1 MGYVVKMP
9 KLGLEMERG
18 TLLEWYAEEGDAVE
32 EGEVIAEIESE
43 KSIGEIE
50 AREDG
55 VLRLVGLE
63 EGETVPPGAPIGIVA
78 GADEEISDLT
88 SEFEDSGEPEPE
100 PEPDAGAGSDRSS
113 EAGSDE
119 TEASSTSAAGTDSG
133 PAAGTASTADEV
145 KASPRAKR
153 RAEELDVDLVGI
165 EGSGPQGA
173 ITADDVEAAAESG
186 AAAEAET
193 GAAAAEA
200 GAKSAAEGVK
210 ASPRAKRRAE
220 ELGVDLAGIEGSGP
234 QGAITADDVEA
245 AEADA
250 MPAEAVT
257 PAGPDSERTAGVGRH
272 RTATLVVDGDE
283 ADALIEETELA
294 RNAFDLDVSPLD
306 VLLVATSAALR
317 DHPTFNSTFED
328 ETHQLH
334 RRQDVAIAVDT
345 DGGIVRP
352 LIDEAETRRFVD
364 LVETRHDRTEEAIAG
379 GVSGD
384 RATFVLALAEEF
396 DGDVESLVASPTVAG
411 LVANCSRRRAVP
423 AENGVSLRRCLS
435 LSLAYDT
442 RVIGDDDAEAF
453 LTSLLEHVDN
463 VPELVLWTYGR

>member
-1 MGYVVKMP
+1 MGYVIKMP

-55 VLRLVGLE
+55 VLRLIGLE
-63 EGETVPPGAPIGIVA
+63 EGETVPPGTPIGIVA

-88 SEFEDSGEPEPE
+88 SEFEDSAESEPEPNA
-100 PEPDAGAGSDRSS
+100 DAGSDRSG
-113 EAGSDE
+113 EVGSDE
-119 TEASSTSAAGTDSG
+119 TEASSTSATGTDSG

-153 RAEELDVDLVGI
+153 RAEELDVDLIGI

-186 AAAEAET
+186 TAAEAET
-193 GAAAAEA
+193 GAAAAET

-245 AEADA
+245 AETEAT
-250 MPAEAVT
+250 PAEAVT
-257 PAGPDSERTAGVGRH
+257 QAGPDSERTARVGRH

-283 ADALIEETELA
+283 ADALIEATELA

-317 DHPTFNSTFED
+317 DHPAFNSTFEN

-334 RRQDVAIAVDT
+334 RRQDVAIAVDA
-345 DGGIVRP
+345 DGEVVRP
-352 LIDEAETRRFVD
+352 LIDEAEGRRFAD
-364 LVETRHDRTEEAIAG
+364 IVETRHDRTEGAIAG

-384 RATFVLALAEEF
+384 RATFALALAEEF

-442 RVIGDDDAEAF
+442 RVVGDDDAEAF
-453 LTSLLEHVDN
+453 LASLLEHVDN
-463 VPELVLWTYGR
+463 VHELVLRTYGR

>member
-1 MGYVVKMP
+1 MGYVIKMP

-43 KSIGEIE
+43 KSIGEVE

-63 EGETVPPGAPIGIVA
+63 EGETVPPGTPIGIVA

-88 SEFEDSGEPEPE
+88 SEFEDSAES
-100 PEPDAGAGSDRSS
+100 EPDADAGSDRAG
-113 EAGSDE
+113 EVGSDE
-119 TEASSTSAAGTDSG
+119 TEASSTSATGTDSG

-153 RAEELDVDLVGI
+153 RAEELDVDLAGI

-193 GAAAAEA
+193 EAAAAEA
-200 GAKSAAEGVK
+200 EAKSAAEGVK

-220 ELGVDLAGIEGSGP
+220 ELGVDLTGVDGSGP

-245 AEADA
+245 AKAEAT
-250 MPAEAVT
+250 PAEAVT
-257 PAGPDSERTAGVGRH
+257 QAGPDSERAAGVGRH

-283 ADALIEETELA
+283 ADALIEATELA

-317 DHPTFNSTFED
+317 DHPAFNSTFED

-334 RRQDVAIAVDT
+334 RRQDVEIAVDT
-345 DGGIVRP
+345 DEGVVRP
-352 LIDEAETRRFVD
+352 LIDEAGTRRFAD
-364 LVETRHDRTEEAIAG
+364 LVETRHDRTEEAVAG
-379 GVSGD
+379 GVSGG
-384 RATFVLALAEEF
+384 RATFALALAEEF

-442 RVIGDDDAEAF
+442 RVVGDDDAEAF

-463 VPELVLWTYGR
+463 VPELVLRTYGR

>member
-1 MGYVVKMP
+1 MGYVIKMP

-50 AREDG
+50 TREDG
-55 VLRLVGLE
+55 VLRLIGLE
-63 EGETVPPGAPIGIVA
+63 EGETVPPGTPIGIVA

-88 SEFEDSGEPEPE
+88 SEFEDSAESE
-100 PEPDAGAGSDRSS
+100 PEPDADAGSDRSG
-113 EAGSDE
+113 EVGSDE
-119 TEASSTSAAGTDSG
+119 TEASSTSATGTDSG

-173 ITADDVEAAAESG
+173 ITADDVEAAET
-186 AAAEAET
+186 EAT
-193 GAAAAEA
+193 
-200 GAKSAAEGVK
+200 
-210 ASPRAKRRAE
+210 
-220 ELGVDLAGIEGSGP
+220 
-234 QGAITADDVEA
+234 
-245 AEADA
+245 
-250 MPAEAVT
+250 PAEAVT
-257 PAGPDSERTAGVGRH
+257 QAGPDSERTAGVGRH

-283 ADALIEETELA
+283 ADALIEATELA

-317 DHPTFNSTFED
+317 DHPAFNSTFED

-334 RRQDVAIAVDT
+334 RRQDVAIAVDA
-345 DGGIVRP
+345 DGEVVRP
-352 LIDEAETRRFVD
+352 LIDEAEGRRFAD

-384 RATFVLALAEEF
+384 RATFALALAEEF

-442 RVIGDDDAEAF
+442 RVVGDDDAEAF

-463 VPELVLWTYGR
+463 VHELVLRTYGR